1 MNYTQLAH
9 LYRDNLLNDVIPFWL
24 KNSGDPEYGGFLNCL
39 DRKGKVFDTDK
50 FVWLQFRQIWCFSM
64 LYNKVEKK
72 QEWLD
77 FAVQGA
83 EFMTRHGSDAEG
95 NFYFSLT
102 REGKPLIQPYNI
114 FSDCFAAM
122 AFAQLYT
129 ATGKQEYGDLAVKT
143 FNNILRKQDNPKG
156 KWLKSY
162 PGTRELK
169 GFSLPMILCNLV
181 LELEHL
187 LDKNLIDSTID
198 HGLHQVM
205 EVFYQA
211 DLGIILEN
219 VRPDGSFSDTFEGRL
234 VNPGHGLESMWFVMD
249 IAERRQDPDMIR
261 KAVDIT
267 INILEYG
274 WDKEFGGILYF
285 MDVKGHP
292 PQQLEWD
299 QKLWWVHVETLISLL
314 KGYYHTN
321 DQRCW
326 DWFEKVHKYTWDHF
340 PDPENGEW
348 FGYLNRRGEVLL
360 PLKGGKWKCC
370 FHVPRGLYQCWKTL
384 ERIAEKEQGIKN
396 KE

>member
-181 LELEHL
+181 LEGKPRH
-187 LDKNLIDSTID
+187 
-198 HGLHQVM
+198 H
-205 EVFYQA
+205 
-211 DLGIILEN
+211 
-219 VRPDGSFSDTFEGRL
+219 
-234 VNPGHGLESMWFVMD
+234 PGK
-249 IAERRQDPDMIR
+249 R
-261 KAVDIT
+261 
-267 INILEYG
+267 
-274 WDKEFGGILYF
+274 
-285 MDVKGHP
+285 
-292 PQQLEWD
+292 
-299 QKLWWVHVETLISLL
+299 
-314 KGYYHTN
+314 
-321 DQRCW
+321 
-326 DWFEKVHKYTWDHF
+326 
-340 PDPENGEW
+340 
-348 FGYLNRRGEVLL
+348 
-360 PLKGGKWKCC
+360 
-370 FHVPRGLYQCWKTL
+370 
-384 ERIAEKEQGIKN
+384 
-396 KE
+396 